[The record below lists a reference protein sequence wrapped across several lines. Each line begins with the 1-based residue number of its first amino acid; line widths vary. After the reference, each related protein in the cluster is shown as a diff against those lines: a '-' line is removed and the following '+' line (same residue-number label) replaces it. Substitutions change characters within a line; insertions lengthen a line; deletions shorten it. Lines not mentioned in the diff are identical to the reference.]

1 MKPYAAFASDPVI
14 LVSDTHY
21 RPGSRSIRTI
31 IALAASRGAETLIVL
46 GDLFDD
52 LHRLLSASE
61 VGKALRC
68 IFKGARGLRV
78 IFVTSLSSHDPI
90 LRESVH
96 FKSDELDLHVYPG
109 PVIAQLGGLTA
120 FLTHGDLALRNGAQA
135 FLINF
140 LMKSLGKELFL
151 EKALRQKLR
160 LPADWWLFM
169 GHTHIPGI
177 DYEARVAN
185 TGSWRESWVLGI
197 PYWRPPSN
205 TYLFV
210 ESGRVEL
217 CQELFKAKR
226 RGHETWLRKSVRKT
240 SRR

>member
-140 LMKSLGKELFL
+140 L
-151 EKALRQKLR
+151 
-160 LPADWWLFM
+160 
-169 GHTHIPGI
+169 
-177 DYEARVAN
+177 
-185 TGSWRESWVLGI
+185 
-197 PYWRPPSN
+197 
-205 TYLFV
+205 
-210 ESGRVEL
+210 
-217 CQELFKAKR
+217 
-226 RGHETWLRKSVRKT
+226 
-240 SRR
+240 